1 MKINFVAL
9 LVGVALCAVVY
20 GQYERLSTVK
30 SELAK
35 ANETIEAKQAT
46 IDSMK
51 LQNQKVAALSQK
63 KQQDLNDAKAEIERL
78 ERDVDAGRQR
88 LRLNARCP
96 SVPTNSGTA
105 SVDDESAPRLT
116 RDAERAYFRLRQQHA
131 LVTQQLT
138 GLQEYIRALPAECIA
153 NELVPAR

>member
-116 RDAERAYFRLRQQHA
+116 RDAERAYFRLREQHA

>member
-116 RDAERAYFRLRQQHA
+116 RDAERAYFRLREQHA
-131 LVTQQLT
+131 LVTQQLP
-138 GLQEYIRALPAECIA
+138 GLQEYIRALPAEWIA

>member
-88 LRLNARCP
+88 LRLNASCP

-116 RDAERAYFRLRQQHA
+116 RDAERAYFRLREQHA

>member
-96 SVPTNSGTA
+96 SVPTDSGTA

-116 RDAERAYFRLRQQHA
+116 RDAERAYFRLREQHA

-138 GLQEYIRALPAECIA
+138 GLQEYVRALPAECIA

>member
-30 SELAK
+30 SELVK

-51 LQNQKVAALSQK
+51 LQNQKVAALSKK

-105 SVDDESAPRLT
+105 SVDDEPAPRLT
-116 RDAERAYFRLRQQHA
+116 RDAERAYFRLREQHA

>member
-63 KQQDLNDAKAEIERL
+63 KQQELNDAKAEIERL

-116 RDAERAYFRLRQQHA
+116 RDAERAYFRLRKQHA

>member
-1 MKINFVAL
+1 MKLKGIGLLALVFMSAAL
-9 LVGVALCAVVY
+9 LIL
-20 GQYERLSTVK
+20 QNKLETTQQSLT
-30 SELAK
+30 E
-35 ANETIEAKQAT
+35 ANQTIEAKQAT

-96 SVPTNSGTA
+96 SVPTDSGTA

>member
-116 RDAERAYFRLRQQHA
+116 RDAERAYFRLREQHA

-138 GLQEYIRALPAECIA
+138 GLQEYIRSLPAECIA